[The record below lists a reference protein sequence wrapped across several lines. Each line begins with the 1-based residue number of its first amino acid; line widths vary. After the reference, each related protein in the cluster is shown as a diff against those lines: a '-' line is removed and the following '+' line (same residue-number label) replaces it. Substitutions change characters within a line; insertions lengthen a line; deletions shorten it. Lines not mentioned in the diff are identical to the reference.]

1 VEIKVSPREVLEP
14 HIMYVAKESRRC
26 NGCEEVVERN
36 LRWMRR
42 REWQRRRRCRRKSMG
57 TAEVE
62 NPWRWTEGRER
73 CNGYRACQNLKCRG

>member
-1 VEIKVSPREVLEP
+1 LLVKGERRKGEARPVKIKVLPREVLEP

-42 REWQRRRRCRRKSMG
+42 REWQRRRRWRRTSMG

-62 NPWRWTEGRER
+62 KP
-73 CNGYRACQNLKCRG
+73 